1 MSIAFSTEGRVA
13 FRVTVTPRVSNLS
26 KLIEAVFKT
35 GARVS
40 HAEVISPTE
49 WSAIVWLKVVSVPR
63 FESLALPK
71 RFEFVATRDLLGG
84 KTP

>member
-13 FRVTVTPRVSNLS
+13 FRVTVTPRVTNLS
-26 KLIEAVFKT
+26 KLIEAIFKT

-40 HAEVISPTE
+40 HAEVVGPTE

-71 RFEFVATRDLLGG
+71 KFEFIATRDLVGG
-84 KTP
+84 KQP

>member
-13 FRVTVTPRVSNLS
+13 FRVTVTPRVPNLS

-40 HAEVISPTE
+40 HAEIISPTE
-49 WSAIVWLKVVSVPR
+49 WQAIVWLKVVSVPR
-63 FESLALPK
+63 FESIALPK
-71 RFEFVATRDLLGG
+71 GFEFVATRDLLRG
-84 KTP
+84 K

>member
-1 MSIAFSTEGRVA
+1 MSIAFSTEGRAA
-13 FRVTVTPRVSNLS
+13 FRVTVTPRAFNLS

-49 WSAIVWLKVVSVPR
+49 WTAIVWLKVVSVPR
-63 FESLALPK
+63 FDSLAKPK
-71 RFEFVATRDLLGG
+71 SFEFIPTRELLGC
-84 KTP
+84 K

>member
-13 FRVTVTPRVSNLS
+13 FRVTITPRAVNLS
-26 KLIEAVFKT
+26 KLLEAIFKT

-40 HAEVISPTE
+40 HAEVVSPTE
-49 WSAIVWLKVVSVPR
+49 WTAIVWLKVVSVPR
-63 FESLALPK
+63 FDSIAKPDIFESV
-71 RFEFVATRDLLGG
+71 ETQELLGG